1 MGQML
6 LVTLR
11 EGIEMFLIVA
21 IAATYL
27 RKTGREALLSAVGWG
42 TTAAVAIS
50 VVLGTWLAEV
60 AVLPKWEAL
69 LALIAAILV
78 ISMVVYMLK
87 AAKHLRRDIGS
98 RLEAAATHSGSA
110 AWFGVFAFVVLMV
123 TREGM
128 ETAFITASLF
138 RQTDTAH
145 FIAGALAGLTL
156 AAALAWAWSRY
167 GSRVDL
173 SLFFKVTSVF
183 LVLFA
188 LQLVVYSFHEA
199 TEANLLPLDNAYWH
213 IATEPYGPEG
223 DFGAALTYALVLVP
237 AAWLMVAALK
247 ARLQA
252 ARPGAT
258 R

>member
-27 RKTGREALLSAVGWG
+27 RKTGRAALLSAVGWG
-42 TTAAVAIS
+42 TATAIAAS

-69 LALIAAILV
+69 LALVAAVLV
-78 ISMVVYMLK
+78 ISMVTYMLK
-87 AAKHLRRDIGS
+87 AAKHMRRDIGA
-98 RLEAAATHSGSA
+98 RLEAAAVRTGRG
-110 AWFGVFAFVVLMV
+110 AWLGVFLFVVLMV

-145 FIAGALAGLTL
+145 FALGAFVGLGLAV
-156 AAALAWAWSRY
+156 ALAWAWVRY
-167 GSRVDL
+167 GQLVNL
-173 SLFFKVTSVF
+173 GLFFKVTSVF

-188 LQLVVYSFHEA
+188 LQLVIYSFHEA

-213 IATEPYGPEG
+213 VATEPYGPEG
-223 DFGAALTYALVLVP
+223 RYGALLTYLLVLVP
-237 AAWLMVAALK
+237 AAWLMFAGLK
-247 ARLQA
+247 TRFAA
-252 ARPGAT
+252 AR
-258 R
+258 

>member
-1 MGQML
+1 ML

-21 IAATYL
+21 LAATYL
-27 RKTGREALLSAVGWG
+27 RKSGRAALLSAVGWG
-42 TTAAVAIS
+42 TATAVAAS

-69 LALIAAILV
+69 LALVAAVLV
-78 ISMVVYMLK
+78 ISMVIYMLK
-87 AAKHLRRDIGS
+87 AAKHLRRDIGA
-98 RLEAAATHSGSA
+98 RLEAAAVRTGRA
-110 AWFGVFAFVVLMV
+110 AWLGVFLFVVLMV

-145 FIAGALAGLTL
+145 FALGAFGGLGLAV
-156 AAALAWAWSRY
+156 ALAWAWVRY
-167 GSRVDL
+167 GQLVNL
-173 SLFFKVTSVF
+173 WLFFKVTSVF

-188 LQLVVYSFHEA
+188 LQLVIYSFHEA

-213 IATEPYGPEG
+213 VATEPYGPEG
-223 DFGAALTYALVLVP
+223 QYGALLTYLLVLVP
-237 AAWLMVAALK
+237 AAWLVFAALK
-247 ARLQA
+247 TRLARVS
-252 ARPGAT
+252 PG
-258 R
+258 

>member
-21 IAATYL
+21 IAGAYL

-42 TTAAVAIS
+42 TATAVAIS

-69 LALIAAILV
+69 LSLIAAVLV
-78 ISMVVYMLK
+78 VSMVIYMLK
-87 AAKHLRRDIGS
+87 AARHLRQNIGQQ
-98 RLEAAATHSGSA
+98 LEAAAERPARA
-110 AWFGVFAFVVLMV
+110 AWLGVFLFVLLMI

-138 RQTDTAH
+138 RQTETAH
-145 FIAGALAGLTL
+145 FVVGALVGLAL
-156 AAALAWAWSRY
+156 AAGLAWAWLRY

-173 SLFFKVTSVF
+173 GLFFRVTSVF

-188 LQLVVYSFHEA
+188 LQLVVYAFHEA

-213 IATEPYGPEG
+213 LATEPYGPEG
-223 DFGAALTYALVLVP
+223 EYGAALTYALVLIP
-237 AAWLMVAALK
+237 AAWLMFSALK
-247 ARLQA
+247 TRLGA
-252 ARPGAT
+252 ARPGLKA
-258 R
+258 